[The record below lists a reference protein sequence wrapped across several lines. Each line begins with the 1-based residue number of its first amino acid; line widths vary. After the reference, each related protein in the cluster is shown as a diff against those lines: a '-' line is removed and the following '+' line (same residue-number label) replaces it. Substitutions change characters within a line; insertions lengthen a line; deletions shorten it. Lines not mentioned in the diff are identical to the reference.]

1 MTPRVA
7 SGACGIALVTCIAL
21 VCGCG
26 RTADVQPGGK
36 IIIASSPESGAE
48 VSIRGVSRGH
58 TPVTIERLVA
68 GKALVVL
75 VKDGYKR
82 ATRMVR
88 VPERGE
94 HRIVVELE
102 PLVGYVTFECKPQG
116 AEVFLDGVEFLGTT
130 PVVHRPIVVGKHTY
144 ELRKENYKPTSS
156 TITVEKDYRYTFAH
170 ELTPKEARLSIF
182 SRPSNARV
190 WLNDEERLET
200 TPTKLELTPG
210 TYTVRIHSK
219 GYVEAEET
227 VLLGPNEERS
237 IEVVLRQGDVPAGMV
252 LVPAG
257 KFIMGTDGASPDERP
272 QREVYVDAFYIDKFE
287 VTNQEFKAVFALRKF
302 SKDEERFPV
311 VGISFNQATEYAQK
325 VGKRLPT
332 EAEWEK
338 AARGTDGREY
348 PWGME
353 FDASRCNFSETGV
366 NDVVRVGTYR
376 PGVSPYG
383 CMDMAGN
390 AYEWASDWYQAY
402 PGNTDVTKD
411 YGQIFRVL
419 RGGSFASDR
428 FMVRCARRHYDRMG
442 SAGHDYGFRCVK
454 DIEGGSGAP

>member
-7 SGACGIALVTCIAL
+7 SGACGIALVTCIVL

-26 RTADVQPGGK
+26 RTADVQPAGK
-36 IIIASSPESGAE
+36 ITIASSPENGAE

-58 TPVTIERLVA
+58 TPVTIERLAA
-68 GKALVVL
+68 GRALVVL

-82 ATRMVR
+82 ATSMVR

-130 PVVHRPIVVGKHTY
+130 PVVHRLIVVGEHTY

-156 TITVEKDYRYTFAH
+156 TMTVEKDYRYMFAH
-170 ELTPKEARLSIF
+170 ELTPKEARLSVF
-182 SRPSNARV
+182 SRPSNARI

-210 TYTVRIHSK
+210 TYTVCIHSK
-219 GYVEAEET
+219 GYVEAEKT
-227 VLLGPNEERS
+227 VLLGVNEERS
-237 IEVVLRQGDVPAGMV
+237 IEVVLAQGDVPAGMM

-302 SKDEERFPV
+302 SKDQERFPV
-311 VGISFNQATEYAQK
+311 VGISFNQATGYAQK

-366 NDVVRVGTYR
+366 NDVVRVGTHR
-376 PGVSPYG
+376 PGASPYG

-390 AYEWASDWYQAY
+390 AYEWTSDWYQAY

-411 YGQIFRVL
+411 YGQVFRVL

-442 SAGHDYGFRCVK
+442 SAGHDYGFRCAK
-454 DIEGGSGAP
+454 DIDEGTGVP